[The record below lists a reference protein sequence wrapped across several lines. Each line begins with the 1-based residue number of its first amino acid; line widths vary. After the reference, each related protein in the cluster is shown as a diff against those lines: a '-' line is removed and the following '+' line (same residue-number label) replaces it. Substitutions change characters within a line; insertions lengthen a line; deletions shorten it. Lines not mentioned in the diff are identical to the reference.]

1 MHFACTC
8 ICSSLFTSIVT
19 SQFKSST
26 PTQIVH
32 TSRLHTAR
40 LFKRTCLTFQSCIVK
55 MPGASGRPRGRPR
68 KTQNAPAATSTT
80 ANVTQISA
88 FARVSKQAT
97 TLTGKDLADKKAESD
112 DFAPIVPS
120 TRKRRAAHSPE
131 PEQIAA
137 ISVAQHKILS
147 ATSRSTKKARL
158 QAPEP
163 VARVEEQWLSTPRAK
178 SNKKRSLS
186 PTPEE
191 SPRTKEAGNLFKR
204 LRLDASPFPL
214 NAARTSSPL
223 LTNTTASPT
232 RTSTSTPAASLAP
245 DSEDDADADSSNH
258 TTPDPEPHQPLPQE
272 LLDILSLYI
281 AFVKT
286 IALHYAH
293 NGTNTPVDLRQISQA
308 VSLAWGKR
316 RISLAD
322 VRRCVGVMDL
332 ASTPMKSPF
341 YLVDYGAKKVCVEL
355 RDEHHGRLLD
365 GDGLVGA
372 FEVNLRR
379 IWSDV
384 KDAAAEDMNTF
395 VLGLPKA
402 PVQSCDSVV
411 KAGPQLSRGHKAAQ
425 EIKAAMAAKK
435 DEKKAAEA
443 VKAQAARATTDSDA
457 PKLPLLERL
466 RLKETQLAALAGTG
480 PTAADLE
487 RRAALQRAADVAA
500 VVAMLAKSAP
510 SAGTGGRVS
519 FTMVTVLQKLRD
531 SLRLPISKDEGA
543 ACVRLL
549 AGEVAPEWL
558 RIVKIGAKENVVVT
572 VARAPSSGMVVER
585 VKTLLAA

>member
-1 MHFACTC
+1 
-8 ICSSLFTSIVT
+8 
-19 SQFKSST
+19 
-26 PTQIVH
+26 
-32 TSRLHTAR
+32 
-40 LFKRTCLTFQSCIVK
+40 

-68 KTQNAPAATSTT
+68 KIQNAPAITT
-80 ANVTQISA
+80 HLTHINT

-97 TLTGKDLADKKAESD
+97 TLTGKDLTDKKVDASD
-112 DFAPIVPS
+112 ITPITPCA
-120 TRKRRAAHSPE
+120 RKRKAARSPE
-131 PEQIAA
+131 PVEAA
-137 ISVAQHKILS
+137 TTAAQRKILS
-147 ATSRSTKKARL
+147 VPSKSTKKARL
-158 QAPEP
+158 QASEP
-163 VARVEEQWLSTPRAK
+163 VAQVEEQAPSTPRAR
-178 SNKKRSLS
+178 STRKRALS

-204 LRLDASPFPL
+204 LRIDASPFPL
-214 NAARTSSPL
+214 TAARTSSPL

-232 RTSTSTPAASLAP
+232 RTSTSTPAASVVP
-245 DSEDDADADSSNH
+245 DSEDDADIDSSTP
-258 TTPDPEPHQPLPQE
+258 TTPEPESAQPLPQE
-272 LLDILSLYI
+272 LLDILSLYT

-322 VRRCVGVMDL
+322 VRRCVGVMDV
-332 ASTPMKSPF
+332 SSSPVKSPF

-365 GDGLVGA
+365 GDGLAGS
-372 FEVNLRR
+372 FEFNLRR
-379 IWSDV
+379 IWKQV
-384 KDAAAEDMNTF
+384 KDAAAEDMATF
-395 VLGLPKA
+395 VMGLPKA
-402 PVQSCDSVV
+402 PVQSCGSVV
-411 KAGPQLSRGHKAAQ
+411 KAGPQLARGHKAMQ
-425 EIKAAMAAKK
+425 ELKADMAAKK
-435 DEKKAAEA
+435 EAAEA
-443 VKAQAARATTDSDA
+443 AKSQVTRTTQNSEV
-457 PKLPLLERL
+457 PKLTLLERL

-487 RRAALQRAADVAA
+487 RRAALQRADDVAA

-519 FTMVTVLQKLRD
+519 FTMATVLQKLRD
-531 SLRLPISKDEGA
+531 SMRLPVSKDEGA

-572 VARAPSSGMVVER
+572 VARAPSSGAVVDK
-585 VKTLLAA
+585 VKMLLAA